1 MEKDESGNVIVS
13 ELGKPT
19 RYITDHN
26 ADGKAVFN
34 NALDEKVPS
43 TVLPGVILYDS
54 FISPTHPIQMDNG
67 SDLKTAKDPPKSS
80 SLVPEGNT
88 VARFID
94 FLPGKPEIWHRT
106 VSLDYAVLIS
116 GELELLLDS
125 GESKLLN
132 PGDLIIQRGT
142 EHAWRNPNSTQTARC
157 FFVQASSEPLVI
169 NGHKLDEHTDW
180 PKGGD
185 E

>member
-26 ADGKAVFN
+26 DRGKAIFN
-34 NALDEKVPS
+34 NVLDERVSP

-54 FISPTHPIQMDNG
+54 FVSPTYPIQMNDG
-67 SDLKTAKDPPKSS
+67 ADLKTAQDPPQSS

-106 VSLDYAVLIS
+106 ISLDYAVLIS

-125 GESKLLN
+125 GESRMIK

-142 EHAWRNPNSTQTARC
+142 EHAWRNPHPTQTARC

-169 NGHKLDEHTDW
+169 NEQKLEEHTDW